1 MTPSPLQGSSS
12 ASAPRRTS
20 ARAGSG
26 CADRSREE
34 APPWT
39 TSARYQQSHT
49 FARRGADCE
58 GDVSGEVIDAGP
70 RWETIAG
77 TFRPSDHVTA
87 QPSNLRGAFRTRGVL
102 PSIILE
108 KQHALGLDAIDVNIL
123 LQLARHWWYRDN
135 PPHPSKASI
144 AECLGVDPSTVRR
157 HIAAMEAAGLIQR
170 EARYKKSGGQENNAY
185 HFDGLIKEATPFA
198 EEAIR
203 ERERQKSERVA
214 RQHRKRPRLVVN
226 NQPTDS
232 GRRS

>member
-144 AECLGVDPSTVRR
+144 AHRR
-157 HIAAMEAAGLIQR
+157 V
-170 EARYKKSGGQENNAY
+170 SGSRSQY
-185 HFDGLIKEATPFA
+185 SQTPY
-198 EEAIR
+198 R
-203 ERERQKSERVA
+203 G
-214 RQHRKRPRLVVN
+214 N
-226 NQPTDS
+226 G
-232 GRRS
+232 GRRPHSTRGPVQEIGRTGEQRVPLRWTHQGSDTIRGGGHQGARTTEE